1 MHYKT
6 SPVTRPILE
15 KLLTVEFPDFKHIV
29 WTFQMRRLGVL
40 IGSSLKF
47 REPILLV
54 GETGGGK
61 TSIVQLLAHL
71 YNQKLYAVNCHMHS
85 EGSDFLGGLRPVRT
99 HQPNVRC

>member
-1 MHYKT
+1 VRNLCLFSVHDNT
-6 SPVTRPILE
+6 SSVTRSILE
-15 KLLTVEFPDFKHIV
+15 TILSSDFPEFKHIV

-40 IGSSLKF
+40 ICSSLKF

-71 YNQKLYAVNCHMHS
+71 FAQKLYAVNC
-85 EGSDFLGGLRPVRT
+85 E
-99 HQPNVRC
+99 